1 MIACL
6 VQCST
11 NLRNL
16 RTLNFCRTI
25 ANMDI
30 KMDFVPP
37 SFINF
42 ISRQLIGNGFRLYQK
57 VIHFIL
63 LYFTHLVQDV
73 VLSARSA
80 TRPTHSG
87 IILFNLVMIEIEA
100 IFDSDHPTQ

>member
-63 LYFTHLVQDV
+63 LYFTHLV
-73 VLSARSA
+73 RSA
-80 TRPTHSG
+80 IRPTHGG

>member
-1 MIACL
+1 MPRIACL

-30 KMDFVPP
+30 KLDFVPP
-37 SFINF
+37 SLINF
-42 ISRQLIGNGFRLYQK
+42 TY
-57 VIHFIL
+57 
-63 LYFTHLVQDV
+63 LVQDV
-73 VLSARSA
+73 VLSTRSA
-80 TRPTHSG
+80 IRPTHGG

-100 IFDSDHPTQ
+100 IFESDHPTQ